1 MTSYL
6 EQNNTSYQT
15 KATAKLLELYKEF
28 VDKGGD
34 AALRYYQYF
43 TTHAF
48 SDPEWGIGKD
58 GNSRGYLV
66 DYGMGLGKSR
76 VIAAVIAGCPKNRKP
91 ILLLPNSLKDN
102 AKNTLKFIG
111 EFKKGANRTD
121 IEYPSLDAHNSASQI
136 RKLGGLNNRLLL
148 VDEAHN
154 FFRSIINGS
163 KNAMEIYNMIMN
175 AHNLRIMFFT
185 GTPISKNP
193 FEMVPCI
200 NMLCGEERLPID
212 YETFTDLFV
221 SETGVKNREILANR
235 LIGLISFV
243 DAKLPIE
250 PSLPDK
256 PAEKKNVRDYDWF
269 PEKKPLIIHNIPMST
284 SQYKKYILAR
294 DKENGEEKS
303 RGQNTRLIQRPL
315 SIPKTS
321 SSRSS
326 TYYVKSRSI
335 CNFSPDNNKKSVYDL
350 PDSEYNANNS
360 PKCMKIIEIAE
371 NTVGPVLVY
380 SQFIEHGLYTLSRY
394 LNNAKY
400 SDAKFDLSEK
410 DVLKWTKKK
419 RYAIISGGTPVA
431 DRELIR
437 LICNSN
443 ENTEGQL
450 IKILMISKSGAEGL
464 DLRNFAASIQ
474 FEYYWDLSRNKQV
487 EDRIVRQ
494 GSHNMLPIERR
505 EVQPHILV
513 AVKNEEFREGLQE
526 KNREEMTI
534 DERLKM
540 RSEKSYSV
548 ISDFNSLYRE
558 VSLECEAYGYGYC
571 HVCAP
576 TNAPLRYGLATQ
588 DIELANPCKKRE
600 TTTIKARVITL
611 NKIKYYQKGSQ
622 YYSWSAILGVYS
634 KVDDV
639 QIINQLKML

>member
-1 MTSYL
+1 MASYL
-6 EQNNTSYQT
+6 EQNNTSYQS
-15 KATAKLLELYKEF
+15 KATEKLLNLYKDF

-34 AALRYYQYF
+34 SALRYYQYF

-48 SDPEWGIGKD
+48 SDPEWGIGRD

-66 DYGMGLGKSR
+66 YYGMGLGKSR
-76 VIAAVIAGCPKNRKP
+76 VIASVIAGCPKNRKP
-91 ILLLPNSLKDN
+91 IVLLPNSLKDN
-102 AKNTLKFIG
+102 AKNTLNFMGK
-111 EFKKGANRTD
+111 FKKGANRTD
-121 IEYPSLDAHNSASQI
+121 VEYPSLDAHNSAAQI
-136 RKLGGLNNRLLL
+136 RKMGGLNNRLLI

-212 YETFTDLFV
+212 YETFMDLFV
-221 SETGVKNREILANR
+221 SEKGVKNRSMLANR

-256 PAEKKNVRDYDWF
+256 PAVKKNVRDDDWF
-269 PEKKPLIIHNIPMST
+269 PEKKPLIIHNVPMSKT
-284 SQYKKYILAR
+284 QYMKYILAR

-303 RGQNTRLIQRPL
+303 RGHQNIRLVQRPL

-335 CNFSPDNNKKSVYDL
+335 CNFSPSIKKSVYEL
-350 PDSEYNANNS
+350 PDSEYNPENS
-360 PKCMKIIEIAE
+360 PKCMKIIEISE
-371 NTVGPVLVY
+371 NTVGPVLIY
-380 SQFIEHGLYTLSRY
+380 SQFIEHGLYALSRY
-394 LNNAKY
+394 LDNAKY
-400 SDAKFDLSEK
+400 SNVKTELKEK
-410 DVLKWTKKK
+410 DISKWTESK
-419 RYAIISGGTPVA
+419 RYGIISGETPVA

-437 LICNSN
+437 LACNSK
-443 ENTEGQL
+443 ENTEGQQ

-464 DLRNFAASIQ
+464 NLRNFASSIQ
-474 FEYYWDLSRNKQV
+474 FEYYWDMSRNKQV
-487 EDRIVRQ
+487 EDRISRQ

-513 AVKNEEFREGLQE
+513 ATKNDEFWENLQE
-526 KNREEMTI
+526 KDQEEMTI

-540 RSEKSYSV
+540 RSEKSYEV
-548 ISDFNSLYRE
+548 VSDFNALYRE
-558 VSLECEAYGYGYC
+558 VSLECEAYGYGFC
-571 HVCAP
+571 HICAP
-576 TNAPLRYGLATQ
+576 TDAPLRYGLATQ

-600 TTTIKARVITL
+600 TTKIKARVITL
-611 NKIKYYQKGSQ
+611 NGIKYYQKGSQ
-622 YYSWSAILGVYS
+622 YYSWSPILGLYS
-634 KVDDV
+634 KIDDML
-639 QIINQLKML
+639 IINQLKMM